1 MSKLFKRREQIPDRD
16 QQNYQRPATKSK
28 QAQKRTECG
37 VWDTQNQPA
46 LAQQMPQLVH
56 GSLHGTTDIEPVQV
70 HALHIKMPRP
80 LT

>member
-1 MSKLFKRREQIPDRD
+1 
-16 QQNYQRPATKSK
+16 
-28 QAQKRTECG
+28 

-56 GSLHGTTDIEPVQV
+56 GSSHRTTDIEPVQV
-70 HALHIKMPRP
+70 HALRIKMPRP